1 MAKKKIRI
9 DKSQCLG
16 CGACAGTYPD
26 DITMGADGLAETVN
40 GVADEESVGVCPVG
54 AISVEE

>member
-9 DKSQCLG
+9 DKSLCVG
-16 CGACAGTYPD
+16 CGACVGTYPD
-26 DITMGADGLAETVN
+26 DLKFGDDGLAETVT
-40 GVADEESVGVCPVG
+40 GVAEEDVVGICPCG